1 MNVERLIDDI
11 YGAAACPDLW
21 PEVMYDLAQLVD
33 GAGGFVAV
41 GNVNAW
47 LGWRYSAGMEAAG
60 AFVASEAVTR
70 TQATARLLAADR
82 AGFVAD
88 HEAFSEE
95 EYRADAMVAECLRP
109 AGLHHSTATAIKAP
123 TGDLVVVQ
131 LARRV
136 GLPQFSAEDVRR
148 LDALRPHLAR
158 AGMLAARWRLER
170 LRAVADA
177 LAMIGLPAA
186 ILDSQGKVLATNALL
201 QALKSHLAWL
211 PKDRI
216 ALVDPLANALLTRAI
231 AEISNSTATSVR
243 SFPSKPAAESPVVVH
258 LIPAT
263 GRSRDIFE
271 GGFGV
276 LAFTPVAAPSTPD
289 IALVRGLFDLTAAE
303 ARVASGVAE
312 GLTPDQIAR
321 RDGTSRE
328 TVRYQLKTVFAKTG
342 VSRQSQLASL
352 LAAHARI
359 PHKFPGSHQES

>member
-11 YGAAACPDLW
+11 YGAAASPDLW
-21 PEVMYDLAQLVD
+21 PEVMYDLARLVD
-33 GAGGFVAV
+33 AAGGFIAA
-41 GNVNAW
+41 GNGDAW
-47 LGWRYSAGMEAAG
+47 FGWRYSVGMEAAG

-88 HEAFSEE
+88 HQAFSEE
-95 EYRADAMVAECLRP
+95 EYLADPMVAECLKP

-131 LARRV
+131 IVRRV
-136 GLPQFSAEDVRR
+136 GLPQFSAEDIRR

-177 LAMIGLPAA
+177 LATIGIPAA
-186 ILDSQGKVLATNALL
+186 VLDSRGKVLATNLLLEALN
-201 QALKSHLAWL
+201 SHLAWL
-211 PKDRI
+211 PRDRI
-216 ALVDPLANALLTRAI
+216 ALVDPSANALLSRAI
-231 AEISNSTATSVR
+231 ADISNSAATTVR
-243 SFPSKPAAESPVVVH
+243 SFPSRPATENPVVVH

-312 GLTPDQIAR
+312 GLTPDQIAH

-342 VSRQSQLASL
+342 VSRQSQLTAL
-352 LAAHARI
+352 LASHARV
-359 PHKFPGSHQES
+359 PRRFPGSRQDS

>member
-11 YGAAACPDLW
+11 YAAAACPDLW
-21 PEVMYDLAQLVD
+21 PQVMYDLAQLVD
-33 GAGGFVAV
+33 AAGGFIAA
-41 GNVNAW
+41 GKSDAW
-47 LGWRYSAGMEAAG
+47 VGWRYSVGLEAAG

-88 HEAFSEE
+88 HEAFSQE
-95 EYRADAMVAECLRP
+95 EYLADAMVAECLKP
-109 AGLHHSTATAIKAP
+109 AGLLHSTATAIKAP

-131 LARRV
+131 IVRRV
-136 GLPQFSAEDVRR
+136 GLPQFSAEDIRR

-186 ILDSQGKVLATNALL
+186 ILDPHGKALAANSLL
-201 QALKSHLAWL
+201 EALKSHLAWL
-211 PKDRI
+211 PGDRI
-216 ALVDPLANALLTRAI
+216 ALVDRSANALLTRAL
-231 AEISNSTATSVR
+231 ADISNSAATSVR

-263 GRSRDIFE
+263 DRSRDIFE
-271 GGFGV
+271 GGCAV
-276 LAFTPVAAPSTPD
+276 LAFTPVTARLAPD

-342 VSRQSQLASL
+342 VSRQSQLAAL
-352 LAAHARI
+352 LAAHARV
-359 PHKFPGSHQES
+359 PRRLPGSRQDS